1 MVTGAWGCAQL
12 QLDIAITP
20 GFIERLRDMDLCLS
34 GHFHNLVA
42 RGFVDATA
50 DPLLLQ
56 QRSKRTQVLA
66 ARGAQRYM
74 PLRHQFTSA
83 VFQRSLSRQL
93 A

>member
-1 MVTGAWGCAQL
+1 L

-20 GFIERLRDMDLCLS
+20 GFIECLRDVHLRLTRDLD
-34 GHFHNLVA
+34 HLVA
-42 RGFVDATA
+42 PGFVYAA
-50 DPLLLQ
+50 ANALLLQ
-56 QRSKRTQVLA
+56 ECSKRTQVLTG
-66 ARGAQRYM
+66 RRSQRYK